1 MAKKISETIT
11 ENNFR
16 NFYGSKTFIEKS
28 AIPEKYGFKSKKG
41 TDFKGYPDFFKE
53 EDDYSIVVEAKGNDL
68 FLAEEE
74 TKYYMSNNKIKKNI
88 VGMAISSKD
97 ENTLEV
103 KYYIKHSNNSKIE
116 QFGPTDTL
124 LDLEELSKQYRKAAY
139 GEEITSE
146 ELVSILTNLNNEFH
160 KNNVRD
166 TDRSLFFSSLM
177 IALTNSNFRN
187 TYKSILAPTD
197 EERAST
203 NVILNDSHYLNN
215 AILDAVKIQLKD
227 KINNLSKE
235 FSWADRFSFV
245 KTIDIPIDK
254 YKEIIKIIETKIFI
268 PFQNDEKQD
277 ILGKAYRI
285 FLKKAGKIDNRNIIL
300 TPDHIKS
307 LMIKLARLNQ
317 EDVVIDTCTGSGGFL
332 MSSMEEL
339 IRLSDN
345 NPTKIKHVKESQL
358 IGFEID
364 PILFSLA
371 CSNMF
376 LHGDGKTNML
386 YRSSLL
392 TTDKKDKV
400 LLDYIKKLKP
410 TKCIINPPYE
420 NGNPIKFVKQAIEY
434 LEPNGKLVIIM
445 PKVTLSQN
453 KEETEK
459 ILKTAKLDFVIKMP
473 LNIFKEQSRTVYTC
487 IFGFTKTPHRKT
499 DEVLFYDLEED
510 GLVSIQHKGRVDKNK
525 VWPSKE
531 SEILDC
537 VMNLKEIPGKAEKR
551 KIFLENKLIC
561 YGVPKNVENNKGLVK
576 FSDIFET
583 SIKGSLAS
591 EDNHPYGEYDFITA
605 SEEWKKHDSFEY
617 EKQAIIYAIGAEGSL
632 GRAHYVN
639 GKFIASN
646 LCLVLTPKNPEK
658 YPVDLEFYSYYL
670 MALKK
675 KIAKDL
681 GDGTSKLTISVN
693 DLNEYRIEYYDL
705 PTQEKMKI
713 EIKKREKKLKEL
725 KSQIEEQE
733 NSFYNGI
740 SKL

>member
-1 MAKKISETIT
+1 MTKISETIT

-16 NFYGSKTFIEKS
+16 DFYGAKTFIEKS
-28 AIPEKYGFKSKKG
+28 AIPVKYGFKSKNG
-41 TDFKGYPDFFKE
+41 TNYKGYPDFFRE
-53 EDDYSIVVEAKGNDL
+53 EENYYIVVEAKGTNL
-68 FLAEEE
+68 EKAEEE
-74 TKYYMSNNKIKKNI
+74 AQYYMLNNKIKKDI
-88 VGMAISSKD
+88 VGIAVASKN
-97 ENTLEV
+97 ENELLV
-103 KYYIKHSNNSKIE
+103 KYFIRPANKNQIKK
-116 QFGPTDTL
+116 FGPSDSL
-124 LDLEELSKQYRKAAY
+124 LEIEEITKQYRKIIY
-139 GEEITSE
+139 GDEISSG
-146 ELVSILTNLNNEFH
+146 ELVTILTNLNNKFH
-160 KNNVRD
+160 SNNVRD

-187 TYKSILAPTD
+187 TYKSIVAPA
-197 EERAST
+197 EEEIAST
-203 NVILNDSHYLNN
+203 KINLNEAHYLNR

-235 FSWADRFSFV
+235 FSWGARFSFV
-245 KTIDIPIDK
+245 ETIDIPLDE
-254 YKEIIKIIETKIFI
+254 YKEIIETIEEKIFV

-277 ILGKAYRI
+277 ILGKVYRI

-300 TPDHIKS
+300 TPDHVKS
-307 LMIKLARLNQ
+307 LMVKLARLNQ

-332 MSSMEEL
+332 MSAMEEL
-339 IRLSDN
+339 IKLSDN
-345 NPTKIKHVKESQL
+345 NPTKITHVKEKQL

-392 TTDKKDKV
+392 VKGDNKDKI
-400 LLDYIKKLKP
+400 LLDYVKSLKP

-420 NGNPIKFVKQAIEY
+420 NGNPIKFVKQALDY

-453 KEETEK
+453 KIMAEE

-487 IFGFTKTPHRKT
+487 IFGFTKTPHRKS
-499 DEVLFYDLEED
+499 DEVLFYDLEDD

-525 VWPSKE
+525 VWPNKE
-531 SEILDC
+531 KEILDC
-537 VMNLKEIPGKAEKR
+537 VTNLKEIPGIAEKR
-551 KIFLENKLIC
+551 KIYLNNELVC
-561 YGVPKNVENNKGLVK
+561 YGVPKNVENNEDLVK
-576 FSDIFET
+576 FSDIFDT
-583 SIKGSLAS
+583 SVKGSLAS
-591 EDNHPYGEYDFITA
+591 EDNHPDGEYNFITA
-605 SEEWKKHDSFEY
+605 SEEWKKHDSYDF
-617 EKQAIIYAIGAEGSL
+617 EKQAIIYAVGAEGSL
-632 GRAHYVN
+632 GRAHFVN

-646 LCLVLTPKNPEK
+646 LCLVLTPKNPQK

-681 GDGTSKLTISVN
+681 GDGTSKLTISVD
-693 DLNEYRIEYYDL
+693 DLNEYRIEYFD
-705 PTQEKMKI
+705 
-713 EIKKREKKLKEL
+713 IKKQKEL
-725 KSQIEEQE
+725 KSVLKEKEKKRKELKEKLEEESQT
-733 NSFYNGI
+733 FYNGLT
-740 SKL
+740 KL

>member
-1 MAKKISETIT
+1 MTKISETIT

-16 NFYGSKTFIEKS
+16 DFYGAKTFIEKS
-28 AIPEKYGFKSKKG
+28 AIPVKYGFKSKNG
-41 TDFKGYPDFFKE
+41 TNYKGYPDFFRE
-53 EDDYSIVVEAKGNDL
+53 EENYYIVVEAKGTNL
-68 FLAEEE
+68 EKAEEE
-74 TKYYMSNNKIKKNI
+74 AQYYMLNNKIKKDI
-88 VGMAISSKD
+88 VGIAVASKN
-97 ENTLEV
+97 ENELLV
-103 KYYIKHSNNSKIE
+103 KYFIRPANKNQIKK
-116 QFGPTDTL
+116 FGPSDSL
-124 LDLEELSKQYRKAAY
+124 LEIEEITKQYRKIIY
-139 GEEITSE
+139 GDEISSG
-146 ELVSILTNLNNEFH
+146 ELVTILTNLNNKFH
-160 KNNVRD
+160 SNNVRD

-187 TYKSILAPTD
+187 TYKSIVAPA
-197 EERAST
+197 EEEIAST
-203 NVILNDSHYLNN
+203 KINLNEAHYLNR

-235 FSWADRFSFV
+235 FSWGARFSFV
-245 KTIDIPIDK
+245 ETIDIPLDE
-254 YKEIIKIIETKIFI
+254 YKEIIKTIEEKIFV

-300 TPDHIKS
+300 TPDHVKS
-307 LMIKLARLNQ
+307 LMVKLARLNQ

-332 MSSMEEL
+332 MSAMEEL
-339 IRLSDN
+339 IKLSDN
-345 NPTKIKHVKESQL
+345 NPTKITHVKEKQL

-392 TTDKKDKV
+392 VKGDNKDKI
-400 LLDYIKKLKP
+400 LLDYVKSLKP

-420 NGNPIKFVKQAIEY
+420 NGNPIKFVKQALDY

-453 KEETEK
+453 KIMAEE

-487 IFGFTKTPHRKT
+487 IFGFTKTPHRKS
-499 DEVLFYDLEED
+499 DEVLFYDLEDD

-525 VWPSKE
+525 VWPNKE
-531 SEILDC
+531 KEILDC
-537 VMNLKEIPGKAEKR
+537 VTNLKEIPGIAEKR
-551 KIFLENKLIC
+551 KIYLNNELVC
-561 YGVPKNVENNKGLVK
+561 YGVPKNVENNEDLVK
-576 FSDIFET
+576 FSDIFDT
-583 SIKGSLAS
+583 SVKGSLAS
-591 EDNHPYGEYDFITA
+591 EDNHPDGEYNFITA
-605 SEEWKKHDSFEY
+605 SEEWKKHDSYDF
-617 EKQAIIYAIGAEGSL
+617 EKQAIIYAVGAEGSL
-632 GRAHYVN
+632 GRAHFVN

-646 LCLVLTPKNPEK
+646 LCLVLTSKNPQK

-681 GDGTSKLTISVN
+681 GDGTSKLTISVD
-693 DLNEYRIEYYDL
+693 DLNEYRIEYFD
-705 PTQEKMKI
+705 
-713 EIKKREKKLKEL
+713 IKKQKELKSVLKEKEKKLKEL
-725 KSQIEEQE
+725 KEKLEEESQT
-733 NSFYNGI
+733 FYNGLT
-740 SKL
+740 KL